1 MKESI
6 LLTINDIK
14 PIILKFRL
22 LELLTLNEGKNFGYK
37 MTTIFYRNDINQLIY
52 QLKTL
57 IIKKNKDA
65 LQKFISFC
73 YDHQHFI
80 EYIGTIF
87 PYNQFNKNC
96 IGSDFKITVFYIEL
110 LIKLYENKTNFY
122 FIFDH
127 MEFNFIFEKKQ
138 NNRYNPILILNEENN
153 LYLSEGTGVEY
164 NNNNYELNSKDNV
177 SEKYTIYT
185 INGLKEYKCK
195 TKPKT
200 I

>member
-1 MKESI
+1 MKRKLI
-6 LLTINDIK
+6 
-14 PIILKFRL
+14 F
-22 LELLTLNEGKNFGYK
+22 
-37 MTTIFYRNDINQLIY
+37 IFY
-52 QLKTL
+52 
-57 IIKKNKDA
+57 
-65 LQKFISFC
+65 
-73 YDHQHFI
+73 
-80 EYIGTIF
+80 
-87 PYNQFNKNC
+87 FNK
-96 IGSDFKITVFYIEL
+96 
-110 LIKLYENKTNFY
+110 
-122 FIFDH
+122 
-127 MEFNFIFEKKQ
+127 EFTFIFEEKQ

>member
-52 QLKTL
+52 QLDNL

-65 LQKFISFC
+65 LKKFNSFC

-80 EYIGTIF
+80 EFIGTIF

-110 LIKLYENKTNFY
+110 LIKLYEKKTNFY
-122 FIFDH
+122 FLF
-127 MEFNFIFEKKQ
+127 
-138 NNRYNPILILNEENN
+138 
-153 LYLSEGTGVEY
+153 
-164 NNNNYELNSKDNV
+164 
-177 SEKYTIYT
+177 
-185 INGLKEYKCK
+185 
-195 TKPKT
+195 
-200 I
+200 